1 MKNSISLFSFVV
13 ISILALA
20 SCKSEGKSE
29 PSDSAPDEAGLAQS
43 SGGASSS
50 AEPTRQEVLEGIAK
64 QLDPEVPYL
73 VDADTRLDDV
83 SAGDDGKTL
92 IYKYTIVN
100 PATVKLIKADDAL
113 LPKHVKNFV
122 CGNLDKSGLL
132 SEGFVFDLEY
142 VDMKGDALAHFSID
156 PKECE

>member
-1 MKNSISLFSFVV
+1 MKTSISLFSFVA

-20 SCKSEGKSE
+20 SCKDEGKSGQ
-29 PSDSAPDEAGLAQS
+29 SDSAPGEAGLAQS
-43 SGGASSS
+43 SGGASSP

-64 QLDPEVPYL
+64 QFDPEVPYL

-100 PATVKLIKADDAL
+100 PATVKLIRSDATL
-113 LPKHVKNFV
+113 LPKHVKKFV
-122 CGNLDKSGLL
+122 CGNLDKSGFLG
-132 SEGFVFDLEY
+132 EGFVFDLEY
-142 VDMKGDALAHFSID
+142 MDMEGEALARFSID